1 MTTLAWT
8 LVHFLWQGAIIGLVA
23 WLTLRARLSAPAR
36 YAAGVIA
43 LAAFATAPVVTL
55 MVTSRPPAGTPP
67 AIAALVPASSAA
79 TTEPR
84 AASST
89 GLVTSAP
96 GTDAFG
102 AIQGRQAIE
111 AYLPY
116 VLLIWSVGVAA
127 MSARL
132 AVRWWLARRL
142 ARRGRAMAAADL
154 QAMATRL
161 AGRLALDRVVRL
173 LQSSDVV
180 VPVVVGWLRPVV
192 ILPTAAIAGLPPSH
206 IEALL
211 AHELAHVRRHD
222 YLVNLLQS
230 MVETVLFY
238 HPAVWWVSREVR
250 TAREQCCDDLAV
262 AVCDRLE
269 YVTALTNLAALA
281 THPRI
286 ALAAT
291 DGSLVARVR
300 RLLGDAPRD
309 QGQTTGWAAAV
320 VGVLI
325 VGAVPAGLAL
335 TPPQTPA
342 TPAVPVVTTI
352 REVSKP
358 VPTVVEVPATPA
370 AELVEVRQAPVE
382 TTRFVEVPIVVRE
395 TPVSKQ
401 ALEVEVR
408 LKMLEAELAQIH
420 EKQLDLQRTKVT
432 QETDDRISALKL
444 QLERQRMEVERVQR
458 SFAVGGASPTDV
470 KQLEIMLAEA
480 EQQLAQATK
489 EKSLRMAD
497 FELQIIQAKM
507 QREYEMTRADYE
519 KAAAMREKLET
530 QAAQEK
536 RTKAEQIEAQ
546 LSKAELEKE
555 VVRKITFVAPR
566 KVSVLVNGT
575 PRPWLVP
582 SPTPYTS
589 NGPAVYLHLEAASAK
604 ATVADGRIISGL
616 KFLSW
621 REGDACRVMVLAMVP
636 RIGEKNV
643 FTTDAKLT
651 ELVDFATF
659 LVSPGKDVAVP
670 ALDAAG
676 RGPISLR
683 VE

>member
-23 WLTLRARLSAPAR
+23 WLVVRARLSAPAR
-36 YAAGVIA
+36 YTAGVIA
-43 LAAFATAPVVTL
+43 LAAFAAAPVITL
-55 MVTSRPPAGTPP
+55 IVTSRPLAATPMT
-67 AIAALVPASSAA
+67 IAATAPASSAA
-79 TTEPR
+79 ATTGP
-84 AASST
+84 A
-89 GLVTSAP
+89 AP
-96 GTDAFG
+96 GSALVRSATG
-102 AIQGRQAIE
+102 ASDFAAVQGRRAIE

-116 VLLIWSVGVAA
+116 VLLIWSFGVAA

-173 LQSSDVV
+173 LQSTDVA

-335 TPPQTPA
+335 TPQQTPSTPA
-342 TPAVPVVTTI
+342 TPVMTVG
-352 REVSKP
+352 EVSKP
-358 VPTVVEVPATPA
+358 APTVVEVPVTPA
-370 AELVEVRQAPVE
+370 AGFVEVRQAPIE
-382 TTRFVEVPIVVRE
+382 TAPVVEVPIVVQE
-395 TPVSKQ
+395 TRASKQ
-401 ALEVEVR
+401 ALEVEAR

-470 KQLEIMLAEA
+470 KQLEIKLAEA
-480 EQQLAQATK
+480 EHELAQAMK

-497 FELQIIQAKM
+497 FELQIVQAKM

-519 KAAAMREKLET
+519 KATAMREKLET

-643 FTTDAKLT
+643 FTTDVKLT
-651 ELVDFATF
+651 EFVDFATF
-659 LVSPGKDVAVP
+659 LVSPGKDVALP